1 MYQAELLRQ
10 RLLPLVG
17 WRVDPKVPINIVLN
31 ASESG
36 LFFQDEHPL
45 LMLENIRAFA
55 PDFAGI
61 AGDPFSD
68 WLKTQTEAGIIKGVQ
83 RIINERIISRS
94 AKGILDSRMVF
105 SQPVPQTFA
114 PSDGR
119 VVGFEI
125 WPLRSYGVIV
135 RIERIG
141 LTFATNG
148 IVNLRLFHSGSLA
161 PLREIPLNYTR
172 AGQIQWFT
180 LAEPLVLPYLSD
192 TTGSGGVWFLAY
204 ERTMQAVLNTDTS
217 QIGLQR
223 FCKVIP
229 FESNLPFATLWDY
242 SQNEKS
248 KVAHGI
254 NLQISVVSDF
264 TSFLIDQRAALTDIV
279 SKSVAIHLLRE
290 MAFNPSV
297 KISHRESNIRRV
309 ELLYEIDGDS
319 TSLKKSGLGYQL
331 DQSIKALQLD
341 WDDIDGAVFKRPAG
355 VKYRTI

>member
-1 MYQAELLRQ
+1 MYQVDLLRSQ
-10 RLLPLVG
+10 LLNLVG
-17 WRVDPKVPINIVLN
+17 WRPDPKVVIDPALIQ
-31 ASESG
+31 SESG

-45 LMLENIRAFA
+45 LTLENIRAFA
-55 PDFAGI
+55 PDFEGVV
-61 AGDPFSD
+61 GDPFSN
-68 WLKTQTEAGIIKGVQ
+68 WLKTQTEAGIIKGIQ
-83 RIINERIISRS
+83 RIINDRIISRS

-125 WPLRSYGVIV
+125 WPLRSYGVMV

-141 LTFATNG
+141 MTFVTNG
-148 IVNLRLFHSGSLA
+148 TVNLRVFHSSSLS
-161 PLREIPLNYTR
+161 PVREIPLNYTR

-204 ERTMQAVLNTDTS
+204 QRTMQAVLNTDVS
-217 QIGLQR
+217 QTGLQR
-223 FCKVIP
+223 FCRIKP
-229 FESNLPFATLWDY
+229 FESKLPFALLWDY
-242 SQNEKS
+242 SHNEKS
-248 KVAHGI
+248 MAAHGM
-254 NLQISVVSDF
+254 NLQISVISDF
-264 TSFLIDQRAALTDIV
+264 TSFLIDQRSALTDIV
-279 SKSVAIHLLRE
+279 SKSVAVHLLRE
-290 MAFNPSV
+290 MAFNPSA

-341 WDDIDGAVFKRPAG
+341 WDDIDGAVFKRPKG